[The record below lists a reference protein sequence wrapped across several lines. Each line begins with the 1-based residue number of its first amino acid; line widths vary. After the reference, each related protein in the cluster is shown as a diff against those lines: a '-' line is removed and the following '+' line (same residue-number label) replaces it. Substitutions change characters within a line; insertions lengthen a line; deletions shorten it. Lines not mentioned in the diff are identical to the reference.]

1 MFIKYSPLLDPIRYM
16 IGNYDELQC
25 KIQSTIEICDEKLLN
40 HNNASYVDNFF
51 NNLSSILLNFH
62 EI

>member
-1 MFIKYSPLLDPIRYM
+1 M
-16 IGNYDELQC
+16 IGKYDELQC

-51 NNLSSILLNFH
+51 NYLSSILLNFH